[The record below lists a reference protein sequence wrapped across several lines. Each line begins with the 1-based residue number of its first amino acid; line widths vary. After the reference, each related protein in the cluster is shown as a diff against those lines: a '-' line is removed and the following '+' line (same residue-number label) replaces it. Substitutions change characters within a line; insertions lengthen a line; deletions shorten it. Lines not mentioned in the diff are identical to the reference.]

1 MINQNQASRI
11 QSALTTAQ
19 SIFIALPRNPSFD
32 KVAAGLGL
40 YLSLVKAKKS
50 VEIGSPTEMRVE
62 FSSLVGVDKIK
73 NTFQGGKDSLV
84 ISFDYVEDAIEKVSY
99 NIENNKFNL
108 VVKPKAGRPPLDS
121 EKVEYSYSG
130 GKVDL
135 IFVIGASFPENLGRI
150 YEDNQE
156 VFKESQTIN
165 LDNDSRNQEYGQVNL
180 VDLEAASLSEEIAN
194 LIALLRLPTD
204 GDIGSNLLLGIERAT
219 NRFSS
224 TKVGSNTFE
233 AAAFCLKIG
242 ARRQVKKP
250 LKKIPRRKFPLKPM
264 PPKVSAQKKPVEEE
278 SVEGEPT
285 PGGEEKP
292 KPDWLEPKIY
302 KGETR
307 V

>member
-11 QSALTTAQ
+11 QSALATAQ
-19 SIFIALPRNPSFD
+19 SIFIALPRNPNFD
-32 KVAAGLGL
+32 KAAAGLGL
-40 YLSLVKAKKS
+40 YLSLIKAKKS

-62 FSSLVGVDKIK
+62 FSSLMGVDKIK
-73 NTFQGGKDSLV
+73 SSFQGGKDSLIV
-84 ISFDYVEDAIEKVSY
+84 SFDYIEDAIEKVSY
-99 NIENNKFNL
+99 SIENNKFNL
-108 VVKPKAGRPPLDS
+108 VIKPRAGHPPLDS
-121 EKVEYSYSG
+121 EKVKYSYTG

-135 IFVIGASFPENLGRI
+135 VFTIGANSLGNLGRI

-156 VFKESQTIN
+156 AFEESQIIN
-165 LDNDSRNQEYGQVNL
+165 LDNNPQNREYGEIDL
-180 VDLEAASLSEEIAN
+180 VDPTAASLSEEVAN

-219 NRFSS
+219 SRFSS
-224 TKVGSNTFE
+224 AKVGSNTFE

-242 ARRQVKKP
+242 ARRQAKRP
-250 LKKIPRRKFPLKPM
+250 LKKILKRRMPLKPM
-264 PPKVSAQKKPVEEE
+264 PPKVSARKKPVEEK
-278 SVEGEPT
+278 
-285 PGGEEKP
+285 EEKP

>member
-1 MINQNQASRI
+1 MITQNQASRI
-11 QSALTTAQ
+11 QSALATAQ
-19 SIFIALPRNPSFD
+19 SIFIALPPNPSFD
-32 KVAAGLGL
+32 KAAAGLGL

-73 NTFQGGKDSLV
+73 DSFQGGKDSLI
-84 ISFDYVEDAIEKVSY
+84 ISFDYIEDAIEKVSY
-99 NIENNKFNL
+99 NIENGRFNL
-108 VVKPKAGRPPLDS
+108 VIKPKPGRPPLDS
-121 EKVEYSYSG
+121 EKVKYSYTG

-135 IFVIGASFPENLGRI
+135 IFAIGASSLGNLGRI

-156 VFKESQTIN
+156 AFKESQIIN
-165 LDNDSRNQEYGQVNL
+165 LDNNPRNQGYGQVGL
-180 VDLEAASLSEEIAN
+180 VDPTAASLSEEVAN

-219 NRFSS
+219 SRFSS
-224 TKVGSNTFE
+224 AKVGSNTFE

-242 ARRQVKKP
+242 ARRQAKRP
-250 LKKIPRRKFPLKPM
+250 LKRIPRRRLPLKPM
-264 PPKVSAQKKPVEEE
+264 PAKVSARKKPVEEKK
-278 SVEGEPT
+278 
-285 PGGEEKP
+285 EEEEP

-307 V
+307 I